1 MKFGTDGV
9 RGVANTELTA
19 EFVLN
24 LGRAAAQVLSR
35 LGPNSLTASEPV
47 DVVVI
52 GGDTRESTPMLRAAL
67 GAGFAAEGVDVID
80 VGTATTPMVAFEA
93 QRLGVMG
100 AVVSASHNPYGD
112 NGIKLFAPGG
122 TKLTDDVEQRIE
134 AVLATSADVASESD
148 AGSATGIEDVRAVA
162 VDRYITHVLEM
173 LDGRTLDG
181 MTVVLDA
188 ANGAAS
194 GVAPEALRRA
204 GVEVVVVAD
213 SPDGRN
219 INDGCG
225 AMHPE
230 FVASKVVEHGADV
243 GIALDGD
250 ADRLIAVDHLGNVV
264 DGDHVIAICAVDLR
278 DRGQLANDTVVV
290 TVMTNLGFKLAMAG
304 AGVEVVTTGVGDRYV
319 LEALNAGGH
328 SLGGEQSGHVIFSD
342 HATTGD
348 GLLTAVA
355 LLDIVRRSGRTLAD
369 MAVEVMTSLPQVLV
383 NVRVGERVPDVAER
397 MAVDVAEVEA
407 ELGKTGR
414 VLLRASGTE
423 PLIRVMVEAA
433 TAEQAQAS
441 ADRLADIARTRF
453 A

>member
-1 MKFGTDGV
+1 MGTMKFGTDGV

-19 EFVLN
+19 GFALN

-35 LGPNSLTASEPV
+35 LDTSSSVASEPV

-80 VGTATTPMVAFEA
+80 LGTATTPMVAFEA

-122 TKLTDDVEQRIE
+122 TKLTDDVEARIE
-134 AVLATSADVASESD
+134 SVLESLGDPTGSAGRLGTHDDAGPYSAHVLAF
-148 AGSATGIEDVRAVA
+148 
-162 VDRYITHVLEM
+162 
-173 LDGRTLDG
+173 LDGRDLAG
-181 MTVVLDA
+181 IKVVLDA
-188 ANGAAS
+188 ANGAGCS
-194 GVAPEALRRA
+194 IAPDVLRAA
-204 GVEVVVVAD
+204 GADVVVIAAD
-213 SPDGRN
+213 PDGRN

-225 AMHPE
+225 ATHPE
-230 FVASKVVEHGADV
+230 LVAAAVVQHGADLGV
-243 GIALDGD
+243 ALDGD
-250 ADRLIAVDHLGNVV
+250 ADRLIAVDGTGTVV
-264 DGDHVIAICAVDLR
+264 DGDHIIAICAADLR
-278 DRGQLANDTVVV
+278 GRGQLANDTVVV
-290 TVMTNLGFKLAMAG
+290 TVMTNLGFRLAMDVAG
-304 AGVEVVTTGVGDRYV
+304 INVVETGVGDRYV
-319 LEALNAGGH
+319 LEALGAGGH
-328 SLGGEQSGHVIFSD
+328 SLGGEQSGHVIFAD

-355 LLDIVRRSGRTLAD
+355 LIDIVKRSERTLAD
-369 MAVEVMTSLPQVLV
+369 IASDAMTSLPQSLV

-397 MAVDVAEVEA
+397 LADEIAVVEA
-407 ELGKTGR
+407 DLGATGR
-414 VLLRASGTE
+414 VLVRPSGTE

-433 TAEQAQAS
+433 TPDQAQAA
-441 ADRLADIARTRF
+441 ADQLAEVARTKF

>member
-19 EFVLN
+19 GFALN

-35 LGPNSLTASEPV
+35 LDTSSSVASEPV

-80 VGTATTPMVAFEA
+80 LGTATTPMVAFEA

-122 TKLTDDVEQRIE
+122 TKLTDDVEARIE
-134 AVLATSADVASESD
+134 SVLESLGDPTGSAGRLGTHDDAGPYSAHVLAF
-148 AGSATGIEDVRAVA
+148 
-162 VDRYITHVLEM
+162 
-173 LDGRTLDG
+173 LDGRDLAG
-181 MTVVLDA
+181 IKVVLDA
-188 ANGAAS
+188 ANGAGCS
-194 GVAPEALRRA
+194 IAPDVLRAA
-204 GVEVVVVAD
+204 GADVVVVAAD
-213 SPDGRN
+213 PDGRN

-225 AMHPE
+225 ATHPE
-230 FVASKVVEHGADV
+230 LVAAAVVQHSADLGV
-243 GIALDGD
+243 ALDGD
-250 ADRLIAVDHLGNVV
+250 ADRLIAVDGTGTVV
-264 DGDHVIAICAVDLR
+264 DGDHIIAICAADLR
-278 DRGQLANDTVVV
+278 GRGQLANDTVVV
-290 TVMTNLGFKLAMAG
+290 TVMTNLGFRLAMDVAG
-304 AGVEVVTTGVGDRYV
+304 INVVETGVGDRYV
-319 LEALNAGGH
+319 LEALGAGGH
-328 SLGGEQSGHVIFSD
+328 SLGGEQSGHVIFAD

-355 LLDIVRRSGRTLAD
+355 LIDIVKRSERTLAD
-369 MAVEVMTSLPQVLV
+369 IASDAMTSLPQSLV

-397 MAVDVAEVEA
+397 LADEIAVVEA
-407 ELGKTGR
+407 DLGATGR
-414 VLLRASGTE
+414 VLVRPSGTE

-433 TAEQAQAS
+433 TADQAQAA
-441 ADRLADIARTRF
+441 ADQLAEVACTKF

>member
-19 EFVLN
+19 GFALN

-35 LGPNSLTASEPV
+35 LDTSSSVASEPV

-80 VGTATTPMVAFEA
+80 LGIATTPMVAFEA

-122 TKLTDDVEQRIE
+122 TKLTDDVEAWIE
-134 AVLATSADVASESD
+134 SVLESLGDPTGSAGRLGTHDDAGPYSAHVLAF
-148 AGSATGIEDVRAVA
+148 
-162 VDRYITHVLEM
+162 
-173 LDGRTLDG
+173 LDGRDLAG
-181 MTVVLDA
+181 IKVVLDA
-188 ANGAAS
+188 ANGAGCS
-194 GVAPEALRRA
+194 IAPDVLRAA
-204 GVEVVVVAD
+204 GAEVVVIAAD
-213 SPDGRN
+213 PDGRN

-225 AMHPE
+225 ATHPE
-230 FVASKVVEHGADV
+230 LVAAAVVQHGADLGV
-243 GIALDGD
+243 ALDGD
-250 ADRLIAVDHLGNVV
+250 ADRLIAVDGTGTVV
-264 DGDHVIAICAVDLR
+264 DGDHIIAICAADLR
-278 DRGQLANDTVVV
+278 GRGQLANDTVVV
-290 TVMTNLGFKLAMAG
+290 TVMTNLGFRLAMDVAG
-304 AGVEVVTTGVGDRYV
+304 INVVETGVGDRYV
-319 LEALNAGGH
+319 LKALGAGGH
-328 SLGGEQSGHVIFSD
+328 SLGGEQSGHVIFAD

-355 LLDIVRRSGRTLAD
+355 LIDIVKRSERALAD
-369 MAVEVMTSLPQVLV
+369 IASDAMTSLPQSLV

-397 MAVDVAEVEA
+397 LADEIAVVEA
-407 ELGKTGR
+407 DLGATGR
-414 VLLRASGTE
+414 VLVRPSGTE

-433 TAEQAQAS
+433 TADQARAA
-441 ADRLADIARTRF
+441 ADQLAEVARTKF

>member
-19 EFVLN
+19 EFALN

-35 LGPNSLTASEPV
+35 LGTDSSTASTPV

-80 VGTATTPMVAFEA
+80 LGTATTPMVAFEA

-122 TKLTDDVEQRIE
+122 TKLSDEVETQIESALDSLGAPGGAAGRVGTHDD
-134 AVLATSADVASESD
+134 AAPYSAHVLALLDD
-148 AGSATGIEDVRAVA
+148 RDLTG
-162 VDRYITHVLEM
+162 TK
-173 LDGRTLDG
+173 
-181 MTVVLDA
+181 VVLDV
-188 ANGAAS
+188 ANGAGCAI
-194 GVAPEALRRA
+194 APEVLRAA
-204 GVEVVVVAD
+204 GVDVVVIAAD
-213 SPDGRN
+213 PDGRN

-225 AMHPE
+225 ATHPE
-230 FVASKVVEHGADV
+230 LVAAAVVEHGADLGV
-243 GIALDGD
+243 ALDGD
-250 ADRLIAVDHLGNVV
+250 ADRLIAVDHTGTVV
-264 DGDHVIAICAVDLR
+264 DGDHIIAICAADLR

-290 TVMTNLGFKLAMAG
+290 TVMTNLGFRLAMDAAG
-304 AGVEVVTTGVGDRYV
+304 INVVETGVGDRYV
-319 LEALNAGGH
+319 LKALGAGGH
-328 SLGGEQSGHVIFSD
+328 SLGGEQSGHVIFAD

-355 LLDIVRRSGRTLAD
+355 LIDIVKRSGRTLAD
-369 MAVEVMTSLPQVLV
+369 IATEAMTSLPQVLV
-383 NVRVGERVPDVAER
+383 NVRVGERVPDVADRLADEI
-397 MAVDVAEVEA
+397 AAVEA
-407 ELGKTGR
+407 DLGATGR
-414 VLLRASGTE
+414 VLVRASGTE

-433 TAEQAQAS
+433 TADQAQAA
-441 ADRLADIARTRF
+441 ADRLVDIARTKF